1 MEEEEAIESRN
12 ILKTYFETGDVPT
25 QDQFGSLI
33 DSYVHRTDDNVTIYH
48 APEGDKRFGIGITT
62 PEAPLGVK
70 ATGEEQSIASFN
82 KADEEEEMAAKQ
94 IPIDLNASLRQES
107 DESYTIV
114 VEISG
119 IPSIAA
125 ANRVSEWLRAA
136 IRENADELGE
146 LDTPPR
152 PQ

>member
-1 MEEEEAIESRN
+1 MQAPRPLPSSA
-12 ILKTYFETGDVPT
+12 LSGY
-25 QDQFGSLI
+25 
-33 DSYVHRTDDNVTIYH
+33 TD
-48 APEGDKRFGIGITT
+48 
-62 PEAPLGVK
+62 
-70 ATGEEQSIASFN
+70 

>member
-1 MEEEEAIESRN
+1 
-12 ILKTYFETGDVPT
+12 
-25 QDQFGSLI
+25 
-33 DSYVHRTDDNVTIYH
+33 
-48 APEGDKRFGIGITT
+48 
-62 PEAPLGVK
+62 
-70 ATGEEQSIASFN
+70 
-82 KADEEEEMAAKQ
+82 MAAKQ